1 MTLATELL
9 SQAKAHARID
19 HDDEDD
25 TLTQMLAT
33 ALADVAHAAAY
44 DLPATL
50 AELPADLAFAA
61 CDQFSLL
68 YDNRGGATERDRP
81 LGLSLAASRICARY
95 RGVSL
100 GEPEVEA

>member
-9 SQAKAHARID
+9 SQAKAHARVD
-19 HDDEDD
+19 HDDEDG
-25 TLTQMLAT
+25 TLPAMLAT

-50 AELPADLAFAA
+50 AELPDDLAFAA
-61 CDQFSLL
+61 CDQFAML
-68 YDNRGGATERDRP
+68 YDARGGATERDRP

-100 GEPEVEA
+100 GAPEVAE